1 MNYRK
6 LEGIIAATVTP
17 VTEEGQLNLEVVARL
32 THFLIEKGVHGLF
45 PCGST
50 GEGVL
55 LTTVE
60 RKQVA
65 EITVKE
71 AAGRVPVV
79 IHTGSINLTEA
90 IELTTH
96 ARDIGADGAA
106 LIPPYYYSI
115 DEITMLNYYR
125 AVARQ
130 VPDFPLYI
138 YNIPGNVKNAVSPKV
153 VAQLQS
159 EFPNIVGIKDSSM
172 DFMNFINF
180 RQAVTEDFCI
190 LMGNDA
196 QIYASLLMG
205 CSGAVA
211 ATATVFPEPVVEIYE
226 SLKAGDRER
235 ALRAQDLVIKL
246 RAIFRSYTHVAPY
259 KKALEFRGID
269 AGVPHSPLRPLTSEE
284 SRKLREQ
291 LEDLGLPF

>member
-1 MNYRK
+1 MSYKK

-17 VTEEGQLNLEVVARL
+17 VNEAGQLNVEGIVKL
-32 THFLIEKGVHGLF
+32 THFLIAKGIHGLF

-50 GEGVL
+50 GEGIL
-55 LTTVE
+55 LSTDE

-71 AAGRVPVV
+71 TAGRVPVV

-90 IELTTH
+90 IELTAH
-96 ARDIGADGAA
+96 AREIGADGAA

-115 DEITMLNYYR
+115 DEMTMLDYYR
-125 AVARQ
+125 TVARQ
-130 VPDFPLYI
+130 APDFPMYI
-138 YNIPGNVKNAVSPKV
+138 YNIPVNVKNAVSPRV

-180 RQAVTEDFCI
+180 REAVPDDFCI

-205 CSGAVA
+205 GSGAVA
-211 ATATVFPEPVVEIYE
+211 ATATAFPEPVVEIYE

-235 ALRAQDLVIKL
+235 ALKAQDLVIKL
-246 RAIFRSYTHVAPY
+246 RAIFRGYTHIAPY
-259 KKALEFRGID
+259 KKALEFRGIN
-269 AGVPHSPLRPLTSEE
+269 AGVPHSPLRPLTAEE
-284 SRKLREQ
+284 SKKLKEQ
-291 LEDLGLPF
+291 LEALNLPF

>member
-6 LEGIIAATVTP
+6 FKGIIAATVTP
-17 VTEEGQLNLEVVARL
+17 VTETGQLNLKEVGRL
-32 THFLIEKGVHGLF
+32 TNFLIEKGIHGLF

-50 GEGVL
+50 GEGL
-55 LTTVE
+55 LLSTIE

-79 IHTGSINLTEA
+79 IHTGSINISEA
-90 IELTTH
+90 IELTAH

-115 DEITMLNYYR
+115 DETAIFSYYSTI
-125 AVARQ
+125 AKQ
-130 VPDFPLYI
+130 VTDLPLYI
-138 YNIPGNVKNAVSPKV
+138 YNIPINVKNAVSPRVLTRLK
-153 VAQLQS
+153 S
-159 EFPNIVGIKDSSM
+159 EYTNIVGIKDSSM

-180 RQAVTEDFCI
+180 QQAVPKDFCI

-205 CSGAVA
+205 GSGAVA

-226 SLKAGDRER
+226 SLKAGDQEK
-235 ALRAQDLVIKL
+235 ALKAQDTVIKL
-246 RAIFRSYTHVAPY
+246 RAVFRSYPPIASY

-269 AGVPHSPLRPLTSEE
+269 GGVPHTPLRPMTPEE
-284 SRKLREQ
+284 IKKLKAE
-291 LEDLGLPF
+291 LEALGLPF